1 MAKEFKMNVI
11 LDLDNTIINALD
23 DKDRRKLPIEYSKKF
38 VYADYIPFFRIY
50 ARPYLQEFLDFLFE
64 NFNVAVM
71 TAAEKDYAL
80 FIINNF
86 ILTKPERKLEFI
98 FFRYQVDLSVELFG
112 GMKDLRILWNTFKVN
127 NFYPSN
133 TVIIDDLDLVY
144 QANPYNTLRIPGFS
158 IVDEDTGKPNF
169 ESAKDKELLNMM
181 EQLKY
186 LKNIFD
192 TRINKWVSKAILDYS
207 N

>member
-1 MAKEFKMNVI
+1 
-11 LDLDNTIINALD
+11 
-23 DKDRRKLPIEYSKKF
+23 
-38 VYADYIPFFRIY
+38 
-50 ARPYLQEFLDFLFE
+50 
-64 NFNVAVM
+64 
-71 TAAEKDYAL
+71 
-80 FIINNF
+80 
-86 ILTKPERKLEFI
+86 
-98 FFRYQVDLSVELFG
+98 
-112 GMKDLRILWNTFKVN
+112 MKDLRILWNTFKVN

-144 QANPYNTLRIPGFS
+144 QANPYNALRIPGFS

-192 TRINKWVSKAILDYS
+192 TQVNKWVSKAILDYS